1 MTQGPH
7 LPRGPQPPHAPHTPA
22 ASAPSAEL
30 QSARAE
36 PIRTPLSA
44 KQWMWLALAGAAL
57 IAYPHV
63 FDAPYQRHVLVMV
76 FIYALM
82 AQGWNV
88 LAGYCGQ
95 ISLGQAVYFGIGA
108 YSAGFLYANYHIS
121 PWVGMLVGVVISV
134 LVALGIGLPTFRLR
148 GHYFAIATLVI
159 GEIGHTLML
168 NWEFVGGATGVWI
181 PIDRESPWYS
191 FQFHDNKL
199 PNYYIGLGF
208 LAAACLVVV
217 WLERSKAGLYFRA
230 IRDEPD
236 AARSLGVDI
245 TRYKLVAIM
254 ISAAFTAVAGAQF
267 AQYVLVIDPETV
279 FPLLLSILVVLMTML
294 GRYRNPVG
302 PDHRG
307 RGAVPAL
314 RSHPGVV
321 RRDGRGRG
329 PDDLRGADPA
339 HLGVLSG
346 RAAGAASKALRA
358 GRRCLRSRI

>member
-1 MTQGPH
+1 MAQTPQDQQA
-7 LPRGPQPPHAPHTPA
+7 PRPPRAPHPPA
-22 ASAPSAEL
+22 PGAPRAEL
-30 QSARAE
+30 ERARAE
-36 PIRTPLSA
+36 PVRTPLSA
-44 KQWMWLALAGAAL
+44 KQWVWLALAGAAL
-57 IAYPHV
+57 VAYPHV

-121 PWVGMLVGVVISV
+121 PWLGMLVGVVISV

-181 PIDRESPWYS
+181 PIDRDTPWYS

-208 LAAACLVVV
+208 LAAACLVVA

-294 GRYRNPVG
+294 GGIGTLWG
-302 PDHRG
+302 PII
-307 RGAVPAL
+307 GA
-314 RSHPGVV
+314 
-321 RRDGRGRG
+321 
-329 PDDLRGADPA
+329 
-339 HLGVLSG
+339 GVLFPLSEATRVWFG
-346 RAAGAASKALRA
+346 GTGGAEDLMIYGALILLISVFYPGGILALLRRLFVRA
-358 GRRCLRSRI
+358 GDA

>member
-1 MTQGPH
+1 MAQQ
-7 LPRGPQPPHAPHTPA
+7 PQAPHPA
-22 ASAPSAEL
+22 RPPLAPDAPTAPAPSLEL
-30 QSARAE
+30 ARARAE
-36 PIRTPLSA
+36 PVRTPLSA
-44 KQWMWLALAGAAL
+44 KQWVWLALAGAAL
-57 IAYPHV
+57 VAYPHV

-108 YSAGFLYANYHIS
+108 YSAGFLYAHYDIS
-121 PWVGMLVGVVISV
+121 PWLGMLVGVGISV
-134 LVALGIGLPTFRLR
+134 LVALAIGLPTFRLR

-181 PIDRESPWYS
+181 PIHRDTPWYS

-208 LAAACLVVV
+208 LAAACVVV
-217 WLERSKAGLYFRA
+217 AWLERSKAGLYFRA
-230 IRDEPD
+230 IRDDPD

-294 GRYRNPVG
+294 GGIGTLWG
-302 PDHRG
+302 PII
-307 RGAVPAL
+307 GA
-314 RSHPGVV
+314 
-321 RRDGRGRG
+321 
-329 PDDLRGADPA
+329 
-339 HLGVLSG
+339 GVLFPLSEATRVWFG
-346 RAAGAASKALRA
+346 GTGGAEDLMIYGALILLISVFYPGGLLALLRRLFVRA
-358 GRRCLRSRI
+358 GDA

>member
-1 MTQGPH
+1 MG
-7 LPRGPQPPHAPHTPA
+7 LPPPRRARSSNARGP
-22 ASAPSAEL
+22 
-30 QSARAE
+30 E
-36 PIRTPLSA
+36 PVRKPLSA
-44 KQWMWLALAGAAL
+44 KQWVWLAVAGVAL
-57 IAYPHV
+57 VAYPHV

-108 YSAGFLYANYHIS
+108 YCAGFLYASYHVS
-121 PWVGMLVGVVISV
+121 PWIGMLVGVGISV
-134 LVALGIGLPTFRLR
+134 LVALAIGLPTFRLR

-181 PIDRESPWYS
+181 PIHRETPWYS

-208 LAAACLVVV
+208 LAAACLVVA

-230 IRDEPD
+230 IRDDPE

-254 ISAAFTAVAGAQF
+254 ISAAFTAIAGAQF

-294 GRYRNPVG
+294 GGIGTLWG
-302 PDHRG
+302 PIIGG
-307 RGAVPAL
+307 RSAVSAL
-314 RSHPGVV
+314 GSHPGVV
-321 RRDGRGRG
+321 RRHRGRG
-329 PDDLRGADPA
+329 GPDHLRRAHPA
-339 HLGVLSG
+339 HLGVLSRRDP
-346 RAAGAASKALRA
+346 RAAAQVLRA
-358 GRRCLRSRI
+358 LRRCLRSRT